1 MAKTKV
7 RKGMPSVAL
16 TKAGFTRRARI
27 LAAAWDG
34 VMIVTPVNWYQAPAR
49 LTVARPAR
57 ESTQA
62 RM

>member
-1 MAKTKV
+1 MAKTKL
-7 RKGMPSVAL
+7 RKGMSNFGL
-16 TKAGFTRRARI
+16 TKAGVTRCARS

-34 VMIVTPVNWYQAPAR
+34 VMIVTSVNWYQATAR
-49 LTVARPAR
+49 LTVASPAR